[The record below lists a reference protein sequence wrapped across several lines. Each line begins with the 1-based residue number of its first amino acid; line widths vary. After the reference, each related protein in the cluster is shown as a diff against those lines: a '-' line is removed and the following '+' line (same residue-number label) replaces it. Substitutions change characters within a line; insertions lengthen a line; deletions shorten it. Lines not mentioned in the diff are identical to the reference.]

1 MRHLCI
7 AIAASGALLAAGMSA
22 CQAGATR
29 AVPPPPGFEPLPYAY
44 RAPHGYR
51 PYSLYGLPPRH
62 ALTPYAYGVPP
73 RYGPP
78 PQYGLPP
85 QYGPPRGYAAPPYAF
100 DAPRGY
106 GREYGAAP
114 PGYGPLPYAYGSPPG
129 YGPNPEYGPPART
142 YDPPP
147 DGMPRDPGARYKA
160 WSEISDSFTEA
171 LRQVWPASSHDEFA
185 SRSATR
191 PR

>member
-7 AIAASGALLAAGMSA
+7 AIAASGALLASGTSA
-22 CQAGATR
+22 CRAGAAH
-29 AVPPPPGFEPLPYAY
+29 AVPPPPGFELLPYAY
-44 RAPHGYR
+44 GAPHGYR
-51 PYSLYGLPPRH
+51 PHSPYGPPPRH
-62 ALTPYAYGVPP
+62 ALTPYAYGLPP
-73 RYGPP
+73 RYGP
-78 PQYGLPP
+78 PP

-114 PGYGPLPYAYGSPPG
+114 PGYGPLPYAYGSQPG
-129 YGPNPEYGPPART
+129 YGPNPEYGPPPRT

-147 DGMPRDPGARYKA
+147 YAMPHDPSARYKT
-160 WSEISDSFTEA
+160 WSEIADTFTEA

-185 SRSATR
+185 SRIAAR